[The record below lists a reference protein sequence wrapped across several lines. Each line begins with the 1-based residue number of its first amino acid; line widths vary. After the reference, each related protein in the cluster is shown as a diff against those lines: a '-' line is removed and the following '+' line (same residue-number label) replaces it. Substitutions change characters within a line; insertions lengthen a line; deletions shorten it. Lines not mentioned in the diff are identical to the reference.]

1 MTTTKPAAAKATN
14 PAVRKPAAAKT
25 TAATP
30 AVKKPAVRKPAATKA
45 AAAKPAAAKPASAP
59 AEVTPATEAPKK
71 RYRMLTGI
79 DDSAFCQKVSDALND
94 GYELYGS
101 PTMTFDGKNVYV
113 GQAVILKKLPKKGK
127 RK

>member
-1 MTTTKPAAAKATN
+1 MTTTKPAAAKAAN
-14 PAVRKPAAAKT
+14 PAVRKPAVAKT

-30 AVKKPAVRKPAATKA
+30 AVKKPAT
-45 AAAKPAAAKPASAP
+45 AP